1 MAEAQAGQPNAQ
13 QQQQVDQNAKPDG
26 EQPAPRQYTQ
36 EELDRITAKVRKN
49 ARREGRLE
57 AEAEVGRRHIA
68 QPAQPQGAEPRPQE
82 PKADEAP
89 KREAFDN
96 YEEYLEAKARHEG
109 RSAAREEREKAEKET
124 KAKEQREAHE
134 KAKQSWHSKIAA
146 AQAKLPDFETVLED
160 NEEVLDEIGRT
171 PMRGIITQ
179 SDIGPQII
187 FELCKNP
194 AEVKRIAALPAYK
207 QAAEIAKIEDR
218 LTAAAQKPQGDD
230 EGEPGDGTGD
240 ETRERNA
247 DGTFKAPPKK
257 EPPKAPP
264 EPIEPGTGRSASGS
278 SKPSDKDTPEEWR
291 RKRVAEIEARRKGK

>member
-13 QQQQVDQNAKPDG
+13 QQVVDPNAKPAG
-26 EQPAPRQYTQ
+26 EEQTPRQYTQ
-36 EELDRITAKVRKN
+36 EDLDRITAKVRKN

-68 QPAQPQGAEPRPQE
+68 QPSQPQGGEPRREE
-82 PKADEAP
+82 PKADEEP
-89 KREAFDN
+89 KRDAFNTHEDYQRAVN
-96 YEEYLEAKARHEG
+96 AYDARKVV
-109 RSAAREEREKAEKET
+109 REEREKDEKER
-124 KAKEQREAHE
+124 KAKEQSEAQD
-134 KAKQSWHSKIAA
+134 KAKQSWHSKIEAA
-146 AQAKLPDFETVLED
+146 HAKLPDFETVLED
-160 NEEVLDEIGRT
+160 NEEVLDQIGKS

-179 SDIGPQII
+179 SEIGPQII

-207 QAAEIAKIEDR
+207 QAAEIAKLEDK
-218 LTAAAQKPQGDD
+218 LTAAAQKPQGED
-230 EGEPGDGTGD
+230 EEESGDGPGD

-247 DGTFKAPPKK
+247 DGTFKTPPKK
-257 EPPKAPP
+257 EAPKAPP